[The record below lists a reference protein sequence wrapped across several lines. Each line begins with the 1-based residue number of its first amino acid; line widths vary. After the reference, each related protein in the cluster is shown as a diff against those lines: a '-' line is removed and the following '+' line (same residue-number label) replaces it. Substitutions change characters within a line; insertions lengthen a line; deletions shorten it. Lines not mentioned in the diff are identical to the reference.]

1 MKIKPTESIF
11 NENGIVNKDNF
22 KWAYEYKFERVA
34 SFETHSL
41 WKQVSM
47 ISATHADLS
56 KVPTRDQ
63 SITPD
68 WVQHRLLNGVD
79 LQDAINNGSFGGFY
93 VGKLGKGADFL
104 WRLIS
109 ADFPNKDQF
118 TVQRFD
124 PVIQTYTVSATVT
137 KDIEVE
143 ASSIEEARRIVH
155 RDVAIEQGLPLS
167 DVDVRHAWGDG
178 SDILTEAWAEKVHEL
193 TRK

>member
-1 MKIKPTESIF
+1 MKIKPIESIF

-22 KWAYEYKFERVA
+22 KWAYEYKFARVT
-34 SFETHSL
+34 SFETHTL
-41 WKQVSM
+41 WKQESM
-47 ISATHADLS
+47 ISESHADLS

-79 LQDAINNGSFGGFY
+79 IQDAINNGSFGGFY
-93 VGKLGKGADFL
+93 VGKIGNGADFL

-118 TVQRFD
+118 AVQRFD
-124 PVIQTYTVSATVT
+124 PIVQTYTVSATIT
-137 KDIEVE
+137 KDVEVE

-155 RDVAIEQGLPLS
+155 HDIATDQGIPFS
-167 DVDVRHAWGDG
+167 DVDVRHAWCDG
-178 SDILTEAWAEKVHEL
+178 SDILTEAWAERVHEL
-193 TRK
+193 ANK